1 MTTIHTTARLRSR
14 LARLAVLAPL
24 VVAGVA
30 AQAQGALH
38 PEQSFEAAMQAYQD
52 GRYPA
57 AYGRFVKLASGG
69 HAEAARI
76 ALAMHRYGPQ
86 LYGSQWDAAPRQLR
100 DRLPAAA
107 RTGPAGGLRVK
118 PRAATCQRRIG
129 AAGVR
134 TAPAADATAATAARP
149 RRPRPPPRPARAGRP
164 SAGRHSRRG

>member
-1 MTTIHTTARLRSR
+1 MTTIHTTARLLSR

-86 LYGSQWDAAPRQLR
+86 PYGSQWDAAAPRRR
-100 DRLPAAA
+100 DWISAAA
-107 RTGPAGGLRVK
+107 GTGAAVAVAVK
-118 PRAATCQRRIG
+118 P
-129 AAGVR
+129 
-134 TAPAADATAATAARP
+134 
-149 RRPRPPPRPARAGRP
+149 
-164 SAGRHSRRG
+164 

>member
-1 MTTIHTTARLRSR
+1 MTTIHTTARLLSR

-86 LYGSQWDAAPRQLR
+86 LYGSQWDAAPHQLR
-100 DRLPAAA
+100 DWIAAA
-107 RTGPAGGLRVK
+107 AGTGAAVAVAVK
-118 PRAATCQRRIG
+118 P
-129 AAGVR
+129 
-134 TAPAADATAATAARP
+134 
-149 RRPRPPPRPARAGRP
+149 
-164 SAGRHSRRG
+164 